1 MKCLSYQ
8 ICVFPAESD
17 KVMLPPFYFSSHT
30 EDKHP
35 LCGLFNIM
43 FSTFLCSLLVIL
55 LFKMAFKHSADVL
68 ASVAKEK
75 AMMCLRYLHPGLSYS
90 GAGQEFSVSESAI
103 YIK

>member
-1 MKCLSYQ
+1 MLVNNFFVCVVCLVS
-8 ICVFPAESD
+8 C
-17 KVMLPPFYFSSHT
+17 FSAHV
-30 EDKHP
+30 
-35 LCGLFNIM
+35 LCF
-43 FSTFLCSLLVIL
+43 LLVIL

-75 AMMCLRYLHPGLSYS
+75 AVMCLRYLHPGLSYS